1 MSATEYSPW
10 QEIERAM
17 FILWDK
23 AQRTDETIRAYRQMV
38 AAFENFK
45 SLVKKEDFHESEQ

>member
-1 MSATEYSPW
+1 MSATQYSPW

-23 AQRTDETIRAYRQMV
+23 AQKTDEIIRAYRQMV

-45 SLVKKEDFHESEQ
+45 LLVKKQDFRESE